1 MRIVFI
7 LVLSLFLFNACG
19 PNPEKSNRLVEEGLM
34 LTYYAK
40 YEEAIEI
47 YTEAIEYNSDNFE
60 AYYCRG
66 NAKASLR
73 KYEEAIEDFT
83 LAIKVHPR
91 YADAYT
97 NRGQMKF
104 YLNDSEGACDDWKFA
119 ESLGKENLGDKTRFC
134 K

>member
-19 PNPEKSNRLVEEGLM
+19 PNPEKSDRLVEEGLM

-83 LAIKVHPR
+83 LAIKVHPK

-104 YLNDSEGACDDWKFA
+104 YHE
-119 ESLGKENLGDKTRFC
+119 
-134 K
+134 